1 MMTTVR
7 TRTKFDTHQ
16 LRADLRTARLDAT
29 IALLVTLV
37 VFGWLYYRVADGTS
51 PTIAVMPDLADPGR
65 YWMYWMCQAFGWTGL
80 LWAWITVVLG
90 LLRSSRSPRWLPVPQ
105 HSIEKWHRA
114 TSLTTIGLMF
124 VHAAWLF
131 AEFVRDYSATAGT
144 AESVWRAFV
153 DTFVPSAYT
162 SGTGKV
168 AIFIG
173 LLALYL
179 AIPLGLAF
187 YSRRWLRPAIWR
199 ALHASII
206 VVYAL
211 SVWHTL
217 LYGTNVWYD
226 GWFRTLVWLL
236 QFPIAALVLYRLTN
250 LPPSRQRT
258 RATIVLRSVAAL
270 IVLGFIAIVCAAV
283 VSGHDGGRTPG
294 VAGMGLNVTKANI
307 WWGLVIFLVAVVLS
321 VVRARQIRKAT
332 ATGRV
337 VP

>member
-1 MMTTVR
+1 MTTVG
-7 TRTKFDTHQ
+7 TRKKFDTRE

-29 IALLVTLV
+29 IALLVTLA
-37 VFGWLYYRVADGTS
+37 VFGWLYYRVAAGTS

-90 LLRSSRSPRWLPVPQ
+90 LLRSSRSPRWMPVPQ

-131 AEFVRDYSATAGT
+131 AEFVREYSATADIT
-144 AESVWRAFV
+144 ESVWRAFV
-153 DTFVPSAYT
+153 DTFVPSAYS

-168 AIFIG
+168 AIFVG

-187 YSRRWLRPAIWR
+187 YSRRWLRPVVWR

-217 LYGTNVWYD
+217 LYGTNVWYE
-226 GWFRTLVWLL
+226 GSFRTLVWSMQL
-236 QFPIAALVLYRLTN
+236 PIAALVLYRLAN
-250 LPPSRQRT
+250 LPPSRHRT
-258 RATIVLRSVAAL
+258 RATVAFRSVAGL
-270 IVLGFIAIVCAAV
+270 FVLGFIAVICAAV
-283 VSGHDGGRTPG
+283 ISGHDGGRTAG
-294 VAGMGLNVTKANI
+294 VAGLGLNVTKTDV
-307 WWGLVIFLVAVVLS
+307 WWGLVAFLVAVALS
-321 VVRARQIRKAT
+321 VGRVRRLRRTA
-332 ATGRV
+332 ATGLV
-337 VP
+337 DP